1 MRWLCNFS
9 KVKWLVCA
17 KVGFQTQSWSNVKA
31 YDVLVSLSTQIFVVK
46 KGWGGSQE
54 SDRSGLIIGST
65 GPTI

>member
-1 MRWLCNFS
+1 MPKLGFKLRAGLLS
-9 KVKWLVCA
+9 KPMM
-17 KVGFQTQSWSNVKA
+17 

-46 KGWGGSQE
+46 KGLGGSQD